1 MNEIQQ
7 MLCVCLFDI
16 ELWIELFETV
26 MIKTDDMMYTHYACR
41 KAVYSYLYHAG
52 DAGNAKV
59 TVTWSNSHYWG
70 KCWFSQHLQKL
81 TLLEKQSYICGVYI
95 YIYIY
100 VCVCIVGLFIESA
113 TPQMMQLVK

>member
-26 MIKTDDMMYTHYACR
+26 MIKTDDMMYTHYAC
-41 KAVYSYLYHAG
+41 G

-59 TVTWSNSHYWG
+59 TVTWSNSYYWG

-95 YIYIY
+95 YIYIC
-100 VCVCIVGLFIESA
+100 VCVCVCA
-113 TPQMMQLVK
+113 